1 MAAAAAT
8 GAWAGQFAHSE
19 TKLLQGE
26 FAAER
31 WTAGVQIDLAEGWKT
46 YWRMPG
52 EAGIAP
58 DFDWSESRNVA
69 DVELRW
75 PAPGRY
81 QDASG
86 ETIGYAHRVVFPVS
100 VRPRD
105 PSQPVELALQL
116 SYAVCK
122 DICIPAR
129 SQLSQVLTQDSTMSS
144 VGAAVIRQFEA
155 RVPQPEVPG
164 VTLQRARIDDTGTAP
179 RLTVEL
185 SGAAVDP
192 STDIFVENFAD
203 AYFRAALPDEGS
215 GDATVFHLPIDGLAD
230 PDLLRG
236 RTLRLTVVT
245 ATEGLVSDVTVE

>member
-1 MAAAAAT
+1 MAAAAS
-8 GAWAGQFAHSE
+8 GAWADEIAHSE
-19 TKLLQGE
+19 VRLLQGD
-26 FAAER
+26 FAGER
-31 WTAGVQIDLAEGWKT
+31 WSAGVQIDLAEGWKT

-58 DFDWSESRNVA
+58 EFDWSQSRNVA
-69 DVELRW
+69 EVELRW

-100 VRPRD
+100 VRPED
-105 PSQPVELALQL
+105 PAQPVELALQL

-129 SQLSQVLTQDSTMSS
+129 TELTQVLTPQSAMSS
-144 VGAAVIRQFEA
+144 AAAAVIRQFEA
-155 RVPQPEVPG
+155 RVPQPDTPG
-164 VTLQRARIDDTGTAP
+164 VTLQGASIDDTGSAP
-179 RLTVEL
+179 RLTVKL

-192 STDIFVENFAD
+192 TTDIFVENFAD
-203 AYFRAALPDEGS
+203 AYFRAARPDEGS
-215 GDATVFHLPIDGLAD
+215 SDATVFHLPIDGLAD
-230 PDLLRG
+230 AGVLRG

-245 ATEGLVSDVTVE
+245 ATEELVGDVTVE